1 MTEIFIKGFL
11 VIGIAS
17 AVLCAI
23 LAMIELVRIF
33 LGKDDE

>member
-1 MTEIFIKGFL
+1 MTELFVKGML
-11 VIGIAS
+11 CIAIAS